1 MIDPGYHGRF
11 LRELSRVFRDR
22 GLKVLVLGSSASLM
36 LLGKARRMTKDIDIH
51 TFPVVFPEHIDLLK
65 EVAGMFDCNIILH
78 PDGAAILMNATF
90 EGKVVTVEIIE
101 GGGDHFILPEVLEDM
116 EKTSSIVDGIFVPT
130 WEHLILMKAEAYVD
144 RRADETKRK
153 YLDDLVEL
161 HSELRSTG
169 KTIGEEE
176 LDRIIRLRSS
186 RKRTELRKLVI
197 AIFGDVLH

>member
-1 MIDPGYHGRF
+1 
-11 LRELSRVFRDR
+11 
-22 GLKVLVLGSSASLM
+22 
-36 LLGKARRMTKDIDIH
+36 
-51 TFPVVFPEHIDLLK
+51 
-65 EVAGMFDCNIILH
+65 
-78 PDGAAILMNATF
+78 
-90 EGKVVTVEIIE
+90 
-101 GGGDHFILPEVLEDM
+101 M

-176 LDRIIRLRSS
+176 MDRIIRLRPS